1 MSDAIAKISPIFS
14 STMTIAEIVVF
25 VASKAYQENSEA
37 VAKGAIGELS
47 SVPGI
52 ESYVDL
58 FVTVLKSHLI
68 YKVRSYNGFQYEV
81 ELEGGVKKA
90 VWINGWLQH
99 AQICGSH

>member
-1 MSDAIAKISPIFS
+1 MSTVPHRRQSKTMSDAAIAKISPIFS

-52 ESYVDL
+52 ES
-58 FVTVLKSHLI
+58 
-68 YKVRSYNGFQYEV
+68 
-81 ELEGGVKKA
+81 
-90 VWINGWLQH
+90 
-99 AQICGSH
+99 